1 MSMNNSGIS
10 YRFKQKVEQI
20 TRRGLV
26 LPLTYKL
33 IAGFLIISIFSGIFY
48 TIVGITLIGNRIITE
63 AQEMIR
69 ADLNSAFGIYS
80 DELRHIQDVVQ
91 LTARR
96 LIIQDFFASGITNI
110 IQSDLNSEKIYEHL
124 DILTILD
131 KSGNVRLRTNFPYNT
146 GDDLSQQEVIKSALE
161 TETTVASTTIVSADF
176 LEQESLELASAAN
189 IPLIATPMARPIS
202 NTVETSGMLLA
213 VAAPVFSDA
222 STMIGM
228 IFGAVLL
235 NQNYNIVDTIK
246 QTVFQ
251 GITYKGKD
259 VGTATIFQNDVRIST
274 NVLTAQNT
282 RAIGTRV
289 SEEVYDQVIVKGLP
303 YIGRAYVVNHW
314 YITAYEP
321 IRNFSDSVI
330 GILYVGI
337 LEQKY
342 TDLRQNAVLTFLLIS
357 LGGILASIGISYA
370 ISRSILIPVQKLVSA
385 SKELAMGN
393 LNIRVRKTS
402 DDELGELADGFNTMA
417 YALRARDEQLKEYT
431 RKKFMES
438 ERLALV
444 GQLAANVA
452 HELNNPLQGIV
463 TYSHLLLEKNIGDEV
478 ANQNIQKIVIQAN
491 RARDII
497 RGLLDFSRQRKPEKT
512 PGNINS
518 IINEGISLVENQAL
532 FQNIEIV
539 LNLDEHIPNVVIDSS
554 QIVRVFINLIVNAA
568 EAMEGNGS
576 LTISSSVD
584 HEKKCVQIEVSDTG
598 PGIAE
603 QNLEKIFDPFFTT
616 KETGH
621 GVGLGLAISYGIIK
635 EHKGSISV
643 ESELG
648 KGTTFTV
655 RLPIAEV
662 INGNGHERTCEDR
675 NN

>member
-1 MSMNNSGIS
+1 MSINNAGI
-10 YRFKQKVEQI
+10 RHWFKQRVDQLAKRGRILPI
-20 TRRGLV
+20 T
-26 LPLTYKL
+26 TKL
-33 IAGFLIISIFSGIFY
+33 IAGFLIISIFSSIFY
-48 TIVGITLIGNRIITE
+48 TIIGITLIGNRVISE
-63 AQEMIR
+63 AQEMVS
-69 ADLNSAFGIYS
+69 ADLNSAYEIYS
-80 DELRHIQDVVQ
+80 GELRHIEDVVQ

-96 LIIQDFFASGITNI
+96 LIIQDFFTSGSTNI
-110 IQSDLNSEKIYEHL
+110 IQSDLNNERTYENL
-124 DILTILD
+124 DILTVLD
-131 KSGNVRLRTNFPYNT
+131 KSGNVLLRTNFPYNT
-146 GDDLSQQEVIKSALE
+146 GDNLSQQELIKSALDNKT
-161 TETTVASTTIVSADF
+161 TEASTTIVSADF
-176 LEQESLELASAAN
+176 LKKESLELASNAN
-189 IPLIATPMARPIS
+189 ITLINTPMARPIT

-213 VAAPVFSDA
+213 VAAPVFTDNY
-222 STMIGM
+222 TMIGI
-228 IFGAVLL
+228 IFGAVLI

-259 VGTATIFQNDVRIST
+259 IGTATIFQDDVRIST

-289 SEEVYDQVIVKGLP
+289 SEEVYNQVIDKGLP
-303 YIGRAYVVNHW
+303 YIGRAYVVNNW

-321 IRNFSDSVI
+321 IRNISDSVI

-357 LGGILASIGISYA
+357 LGGILASIAISYA
-370 ISRSILIPVQKLVSA
+370 ISRSILIPVQKLASA
-385 SKELAMGN
+385 SKELAKGN
-393 LNIRVRKTS
+393 LDIRVQKTS

-417 YALRARDEQLKEYT
+417 YAMRERDEQLKEFT

-478 ANQNIQKIVIQAN
+478 SNQNIQKIVIQAN

-512 PGNINS
+512 SGNINS
-518 IINEGISLVENQAL
+518 VIHEGISFVENQAL
-532 FQNIEIV
+532 FQNIDIV

-568 EAMEGNGS
+568 EAMEGNGR
-576 LTISSSVD
+576 LTISSSVNTD
-584 HEKKCVQIEVSDTG
+584 KKFVEIEVTDTG
-598 PGIAE
+598 PGIPE
-603 QNLEKIFDPFFTT
+603 QNLEKLFDPFFTT

-635 EHKGSISV
+635 EHRGSISV
-643 ESELG
+643 ETEVG
-648 KGTTFTV
+648 EGTTFTI

-662 INGNGHERTCEDR
+662 KNGNGYG
-675 NN
+675 